1 MRVGLLVYALDR
13 PLTGIGRYTTELV
26 RALLA
31 LPDCPEIVLLM
42 SGGPGPLAAFNLPQV
57 RLPGARLLPGLLT
70 LGNLYIPYLAH
81 RHKLDVVHDLSG
93 ITPFVLGAGRA
104 KRVTT
109 LYDLIP
115 LAFPGLS
122 TRLDS
127 LIYRRWL
134 PFTLPRVD
142 GVVTISEASRADLQ
156 RFMKVAPEK
165 VWNVSGGVGPQY
177 QPASAERI
185 ARVRQQHSIGDAPY
199 FLFVGSVQERKNVRR
214 SLLAFAELCKRGLP
228 HHFVIVGAKQWKY
241 EEILNTLTSLEVK
254 DRIHFTGYV
263 DEADLP
269 ALYTG
274 AAAFVFP
281 SLYEGFGLP
290 VLESLACGTPAVTST
305 VSSLP
310 EVAGDAAPMVD
321 PLDVDA
327 LADAL
332 YRLAT
337 DVTLHAAL
345 RQKGLAHVR
354 QFTWAQ
360 TAQRV
365 LTAYRAVLDSGS

>member
-26 RALLA
+26 RSLLA
-31 LPDCPEIVLLM
+31 LPDGPEIMLLT
-42 SGGPGPLAAFNLPQV
+42 SGGPGPLAEFNLPQV

-70 LGNLYIPYLAH
+70 LGNLYLPYLAQ
-81 RHKLDVVHDLSG
+81 RYKLDIVHDLSG
-93 ITPFVLGAGRA
+93 VTPFMLGAGRA
-104 KRVTT
+104 KRMVT

-115 LAFPGLS
+115 LAFPGVS
-122 TRLDS
+122 TRLDA

-142 GVVTISEASRADLQ
+142 GIVAISEASRADLQ

-165 VWNVSGGVGPQY
+165 VWNVSGGVGTQY
-177 QPASAERI
+177 QPAPA
-185 ARVRQQHSIGDAPY
+185 ARVAHVRQRYGIGDAPY
-199 FLFVGSVQERKNVRR
+199 LLFVGSVQERKNVRR

-241 EEILNTLTSLEVK
+241 DEILNTLASLEVK

-263 DEADLP
+263 DDEDLP

-274 AAAFVFP
+274 ATVFVFP

-290 VLESLACGTPAVTST
+290 VLEALACGTPAVTST
-305 VSSLP
+305 VASLP

-321 PLDVDA
+321 PYDVEA
-327 LADAL
+327 ITEAL
-332 YRLAT
+332 YRLVT
-337 DVTLHAAL
+337 DASLHAAL
-345 RQKGLAHVR
+345 RQKGLMHVR

-365 LTAYRAVLDSGS
+365 LTAYHTVLDSG